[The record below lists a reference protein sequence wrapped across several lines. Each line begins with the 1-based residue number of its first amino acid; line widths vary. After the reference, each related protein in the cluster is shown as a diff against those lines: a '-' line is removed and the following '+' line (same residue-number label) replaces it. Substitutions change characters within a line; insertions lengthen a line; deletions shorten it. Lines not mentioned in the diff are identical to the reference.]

1 VDNIDRVLTIR
12 QLLEEAFQPESL
24 NIIDESHKHIGHAH
38 FGGGHFKVQI
48 ISRRFTGLSR
58 LEIHRLIFD
67 ALSDLMEIDI
77 HALAIEASAI

>member
-1 VDNIDRVLTIR
+1 MDNIDRAVTIR
-12 QLLEEAFQPESL
+12 YLLEEAFQPEFL

-48 ISRRFTGLSR
+48 TSGRFTGLSR
-58 LEIHRLIFD
+58 LEIHRRIFD
-67 ALSDLMEIDI
+67 ALRDLMELDI